1 MAVDSVLEVT
11 VVEFVKENE
20 WIFVDNF
27 LVRLDRNIDKAVE
40 GVFNETVDRYYRT
53 VLEVVP
59 EAIAHTDIMVEVQVE
74 EETIGE
80 VVNEALGHPGVGDTV
95 GDTDQVQN
103 VLPDGSASCGVGA
116 KLLKSG

>member
-74 EETIGE
+74 EETIG
-80 VVNEALGHPGVGDTV
+80 
-95 GDTDQVQN
+95 
-103 VLPDGSASCGVGA
+103 
-116 KLLKSG
+116 